1 MQTKSYTAMQRKV
14 NFVLRRVVIIWAVV
28 LIAVIYVIKLFF
40 IQVVDDQYLL
50 QSDNNTIRNVVLIP
64 PRGMIYD
71 RNEVLLVSNEIAYD
85 VMVIPRMVKPMDTV
99 QLSLLLGMDP
109 VDFKRKLADAR
120 QYSRYKASLVASQ
133 FSKEQ
138 AGIIQERLYQFPGFY
153 LEPRITRLYDENIAA
168 HAIGYIGEVNNQ
180 DIEKDDYYRSGDFI
194 GRSGVE
200 AFYEK
205 VLRGEKGKSI
215 RLVDV
220 HNRIKGVYKNGEHDM
235 SPVLGDNIYMTLDAE
250 LQKFAELLMNGKRG
264 SITAIEPA
272 TGEVLVMVSMPAY
285 DPNLLIGQ
293 DRSRNYHSLLIDPS
307 KPLFNRAVT
316 AKYPPGST
324 FKMAN
329 GLAGMEEG
337 VITPYSCFS
346 CSGPG
351 TQPIKCTHSH
361 KSPLNF
367 YEAIE
372 TSCNPYFWGVF
383 RTFLEKAPQKTIA
396 ERYLRWRHHMLN
408 MGFGHRFDSSDIM
421 YQSAGNIPSDNYFN
435 KYFGQGRWN
444 AMTIRSLSIGQGEVE
459 LTPLQMANYVA
470 TLANRGFYYEPH
482 VVRQIGQDSIPQFPK
497 HFTGI
502 DSVYYAAA
510 VEGMWMVVNGH
521 GTARYYKISELDMCG
536 KTGTAQ
542 NPHGKDHSIFVAF
555 APKDNPKI
563 AVSVVIENG
572 GFGTTW
578 AAPIGA
584 LIIERYLLGETRDTW
599 YKNKMLNEH
608 P

>member
-1 MQTKSYTAMQRKV
+1 M
-14 NFVLRRVVIIWAVV
+14 AVV
-28 LIAVIYVIKLFF
+28 YVVKLFF
-40 IQVVDDQYLL
+40 IQVLDDKYML
-50 QSDNNTIRNVVLIP
+50 QSDNNTIRNVVLFP

-71 RNEVLLVSNEIAYD
+71 RNGTLLVSNEIAYD
-85 VMVIPRMVKPMDTV
+85 LLVIPRMVKPMDTV
-99 QLSLLLGMDP
+99 QLCKLIGMEL
-109 VDFKRKLADAR
+109 VDFQRKLTDAR
-120 QYSRYKASLVASQ
+120 QYSRYKSSIIASQ
-133 FSKEQ
+133 YSKEK
-138 AGIIQERLYQFPGFY
+138 AGIIQERLYQFPGFF
-153 LEPRITRLYDENIAA
+153 LDSRITRLYDEKIAA
-168 HAIGYIGEVNNQ
+168 HAIGYIGEVDNQ
-180 DIEKDDYYRSGDFI
+180 DIEKDDYYRSGDYI
-194 GRSGVE
+194 AKSGVE
-200 AFYEK
+200 VSYEK
-205 VLRGEKGKSI
+205 VLRGVKGKSV

-220 HNRIKGVYKNGEHDM
+220 HNRVKGLYKNGDYDVA
-235 SPVLGDNIYMTLDAE
+235 PVLGDNIYMTLDAE

-264 SITAIEPA
+264 SVTAIEPS
-272 TGEVLVMVSMPAY
+272 TGEVLVMVSTPSY

-293 DRSRNYHSLLIDPS
+293 ERSKNYRSLLIDPS

-329 GLAGMEEG
+329 GLAALEEG
-337 VITPYSCFS
+337 VITPLSCFS

-367 YEAIE
+367 YEAVE
-372 TSCNPYFWGVF
+372 TSCNPYFWNVF
-383 RTFLEKAPQKTIA
+383 RTFIEKAPYPTIA
-396 ERYLRWRHHMLN
+396 DRYLKWREYILN
-408 MGFGHRFDSSDIM
+408 MGFGHKFDSSDIK

-459 LTPLQMANYVA
+459 LTPLQMANYAA

-482 VVRQIGQDSIPQFPK
+482 LVKQIGLDSIPRFPK
-497 HFTGI
+497 HSTGI
-502 DSVYYAAA
+502 DSFYYAAA
-510 VEGMWMVVNGH
+510 VEGMWLVFNGH
-521 GTARYYKISELDMCG
+521 GTARYYKIPELNICG

-542 NPHGKDHSIFVAF
+542 NPHGKDHSVFIAF

-563 AVSVVIENG
+563 AVSVIVENG

-584 LIIERYLLGETRDTW
+584 LIIEQYLLGETRDTW

-608 P
+608 PITNIKE